1 MILQGAIW
9 IHSKQIREKKK
20 SLGKEVHILNKAVED
35 MEENYVENIKLK
47 NAVTKR

>member
-20 SLGKEVHILNKAVED
+20 PRQRGTHSQQSSRGHGRELCGKYKTEKCSN
-35 MEENYVENIKLK
+35 
-47 NAVTKR
+47 